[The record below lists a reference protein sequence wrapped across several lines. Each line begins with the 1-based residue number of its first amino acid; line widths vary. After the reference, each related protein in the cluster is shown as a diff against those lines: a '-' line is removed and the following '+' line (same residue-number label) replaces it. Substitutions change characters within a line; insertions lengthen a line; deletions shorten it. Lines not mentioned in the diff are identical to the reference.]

1 METGGDTGV
10 QTGPDA
16 EANTG
21 VVPPWSH
28 NIHHHPLV
36 LDAVPAGA
44 RRALDVGCGEGLLVR
59 RLGERVATAV
69 GIDRHGPSIEVARR
83 AGGDGVEYV
92 VGDVVDHPFACGS
105 FDLVASVATLHHMD
119 CADGLA
125 RMRDLLRPGGV
136 LVVVGLART
145 RSPVDGAYDLG
156 GFLLTRWLRRTRV
169 ETPEHATTVPMV
181 WPPPESFGQVR
192 RTAERILPGVRYRRH
207 VLFRYSLTW
216 TKPG

>member
-1 METGGDTGV
+1 MGTE
-10 QTGPDA
+10 DA
-16 EANTG
+16 A
-21 VVPPWSH
+21 PWSH

-44 RRALDVGCGEGLLVR
+44 QRALDVGCGEGLLVR

-69 GIDRHGPSIEVARR
+69 GIDRDEPSIERARR
-83 AGGDGVEYV
+83 AGGDGVDYV
-92 VGDVVDHPFACGS
+92 LGDVLDHPFVPGS

-119 CADGLA
+119 GAEGLA
-125 RMRDLLRPGGV
+125 RMRDLVRPGGV
-136 LVVVGLART
+136 VVVVGLART

-156 GFLLTRWLRRTRV
+156 GFFLTRWLRRTRD
-169 ETPEHATTVPMV
+169 ETPNDVPMV

-192 RTAERILPGVRYRRH
+192 CTAERVLPGVRYRRH